1 VAVSAGERALGRP
14 LLVFDIFT
22 DSSSSSEVQNAK
34 GRVCTLLL
42 PGEVA
47 VRELQKRNCSG

>member
-1 VAVSAGERALGRP
+1 MAVSAGERALGRP

-34 GRVCTLLL
+34 GCVCTSLL